1 MVMSKALYLI
11 YNKMKQSSNNKLPCE
26 TFDSYEMCFI
36 YEKMASNA
44 FKYGTLIS
52 KVTIMIFFK
61 DFLSVGWYDLFWI
74 TKKAAKATFH

>member
-1 MVMSKALYLI
+1 
-11 YNKMKQSSNNKLPCE
+11 MK
-26 TFDSYEMCFI
+26 
-36 YEKMASNA
+36 KMASNA

-74 TKKAAKATFH
+74 IKKAAIATFH

>member
-1 MVMSKALYLI
+1 MSKALYLI

-26 TFDSYEMCFI
+26 TFDSYEMSFK
-36 YEKMASNA
+36 YEKKASNP

-61 DFLSVGWYDLFWI
+61 DFLSVGWYDLFWTI
-74 TKKAAKATFH
+74 KKAAIATFH

>member
-1 MVMSKALYLI
+1 
-11 YNKMKQSSNNKLPCE
+11 MK
-26 TFDSYEMCFI
+26 
-36 YEKMASNA
+36 KMASNA